1 MCNTEPCH
9 KGATVCRAAFY
20 IHDPGEGRR
29 EGRGREVGT
38 QKDLCL
44 TCVSISKNIRNKT
57 SFKKKTKTL
66 VFFWLVQFVCHER
79 RSKCNG
85 YVRFGFAS
93 SVVMLPRKCKQVAC
107 PEAPV
112 LETPSVNDGYFGVS
126 RFLTYWRRKCNALGT
141 LSKLHPLA
149 HKR

>member
-57 SFKKKTKTL
+57 
-66 VFFWLVQFVCHER
+66 V
-79 RSKCNG
+79 
-85 YVRFGFAS
+85 
-93 SVVMLPRKCKQVAC
+93 
-107 PEAPV
+107 
-112 LETPSVNDGYFGVS
+112 
-126 RFLTYWRRKCNALGT
+126 
-141 LSKLHPLA
+141 
-149 HKR
+149 